1 MLTVLLALSLATA
14 QSAQTPDRGG
24 MPSAI
29 TRSAD
34 TAVVHGLY
42 VNRWAAQ
49 SKTRMRA
56 LIRFA
61 TETGLNAMVVDLK
74 DEFGLNYLPR
84 DSVARRFTGQGG
96 AIRDVRW
103 LVDTLRAAGLLPI
116 ARLVVFKDS
125 VTARARPA
133 WTILGPEGKPWR
145 DKQGLTWVNP
155 YNRDLWEYN
164 IRVAT
169 EVSRLGFAEIQFDY
183 IRFPEP
189 YASLPKQVFPGAKG
203 VGKAET
209 LAAFLRDARSR
220 LAPLNVRTTADVFG
234 LITSVREPLEIG
246 QQWEALSQAAD
257 VLLPMVY
264 PSHYPRGAF
273 GIIRPNAE
281 PYEVVKAAVAR
292 AVSRNVALGIRGEHV
307 RPWIQAFSLGKP
319 PYGNAE
325 LTAQLRAV
333 YDAGVHGWVLWNPAS
348 RYELYREALRA
359 DRSRR

>member
-246 QQWEALSQAAD
+246 QQWEALSQATG
-257 VLLPMVY
+257 P
-264 PSHYPRGAF
+264 
-273 GIIRPNAE
+273 
-281 PYEVVKAAVAR
+281 
-292 AVSRNVALGIRGEHV
+292 
-307 RPWIQAFSLGKP
+307 
-319 PYGNAE
+319 
-325 LTAQLRAV
+325 
-333 YDAGVHGWVLWNPAS
+333 
-348 RYELYREALRA
+348 
-359 DRSRR
+359 